1 MIISLRGVEK
11 KSFLPRRDRGYFMR
25 AEDIWRTLLN
35 ARRKLL
41 APCHSRAVNTEL
53 GRISRDRC
61 HLPQANYMK
70 LRLHGDSIPS
80 ALTILLVSNGLQ
92 KSILRWNIS

>member
-1 MIISLRGVEK
+1 
-11 KSFLPRRDRGYFMR
+11 
-25 AEDIWRTLLN
+25 
-35 ARRKLL
+35 
-41 APCHSRAVNTEL
+41 
-53 GRISRDRC
+53 
-61 HLPQANYMK
+61 MK

>member
-1 MIISLRGVEK
+1 VIISLRGVEK

-41 APCHSRAVNTEL
+41 APCHSRAVNTEAEL
-53 GRISRDRC
+53 AAIDAICR
-61 HLPQANYMK
+61 K
-70 LRLHGDSIPS
+70 L
-80 ALTILLVSNGLQ
+80 TT
-92 KSILRWNIS
+92 